1 MFIIIFEFLIMKV
14 ILLKEVVNLGL
25 AGEIK
30 EVSDGYARN
39 YLIPGRLAD
48 ILTKHSLAMA
58 EALKFKRERLQLK
71 EKKDKISLAEKLDG
85 QVFSISAKAD
95 DKGTLYSK
103 VDAKFI
109 SRELAKQNHNISSQE
124 IKLVQPIKKT
134 GEYQVELNLAG
145 EKVNIKLV
153 ISNKT

>member
-1 MFIIIFEFLIMKV
+1 MPSDNYE
-14 ILLKEVVNLGL
+14 LLKNTYVVVN
-25 AGEIK
+25 
-30 EVSDGYARN
+30 R
-39 YLIPGRLAD
+39 
-48 ILTKHSLAMA
+48 
-58 EALKFKRERLQLK
+58 LK

-124 IKLVQPIKKT
+124 IKLVQPIKKI
-134 GEYQVELNLAG
+134 GE
-145 EKVNIKLV
+145 
-153 ISNKT
+153 

>member
-1 MFIIIFEFLIMKV
+1 MKV